1 MNETDIIPA
10 FRVYQS
16 GREDT
21 QETNGKMCV
30 TKSCEMKEQGVMRA
44 RNEVI

>member
-10 FRVYQS
+10 FRVCQS
-16 GREDT
+16 GQEDT
-21 QETNGKMCV
+21 QETDEKMCI

-44 RNEVI
+44 RNAVI